1 MTPLNFI
8 KQTLTLLTLF
18 VVLMFAVTYNSIAE
32 EKPSTLSGRVINANG
47 EPLADSTV
55 VLMYVKLRKYSGLD
69 PLYDR
74 TLYPFLEQCR
84 SHLPPHLRGQMPDEQ
99 ELREHPL
106 YLNSQ
111 TDLEGNFTI
120 TGIVPGT
127 VQLRVV
133 PDGIPEKAAPPPQ
146 SGQMVALPPEIKSHQ
161 VWESTVLP
169 ASIPILT

>member
-69 PLYDR
+69 PL
-74 TLYPFLEQCR
+74 TIGLYTPFLNNVGLIYHLISESRCLMNR
-84 SHLPPHLRGQMPDEQ
+84 S
-99 ELREHPL
+99 
-106 YLNSQ
+106 Y
-111 TDLEGNFTI
+111 
-120 TGIVPGT
+120 
-127 VQLRVV
+127 
-133 PDGIPEKAAPPPQ
+133 
-146 SGQMVALPPEIKSHQ
+146 
-161 VWESTVLP
+161 
-169 ASIPILT
+169 ASIHLI